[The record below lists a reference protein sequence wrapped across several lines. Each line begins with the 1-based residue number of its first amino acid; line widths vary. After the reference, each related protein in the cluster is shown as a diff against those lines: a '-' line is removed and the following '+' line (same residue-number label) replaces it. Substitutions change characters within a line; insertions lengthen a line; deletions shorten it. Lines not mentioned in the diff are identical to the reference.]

1 MAGGLHPN
9 PGTNNII
16 IYHYFHRLM
25 SQFPLPPPLAAPLPS
40 RAAASLAAP
49 GGETYRTPLY
59 REISVFKRFRTPAL
73 SPAVSRYDPY
83 FVKGESRYVVLI
95 LEFFWEKEKNLFTGW
110 RVIRHRIFHLDF
122 TLYVGKKAV
131 AHCCSFDIRASHIN
145 AF

>member
-25 SQFPLPPPLAAPLPS
+25 SQFPLPPPALAAPRHH
-40 RAAASLAAP
+40 RATASLAAP
-49 GGETYRTPLY
+49 SGETYRTPLY

-95 LEFFWEKEKNLFTGW
+95 LEFFWEEKKICLLGE
-110 RVIRHRIFHLDF
+110 
-122 TLYVGKKAV
+122 G
-131 AHCCSFDIRASHIN
+131 
-145 AF
+145 

>member
-25 SQFPLPPPLAAPLPS
+25 SQFPLPPPALAAPRHR
-40 RAAASLAAP
+40 RASADSLAAP
-49 GGETYRTPLY
+49 SGETYRTPLY

-95 LEFFWEKEKNLFTGW
+95 LEFFWEEKNLFTG
-110 RVIRHRIFHLDF
+110 
-122 TLYVGKKAV
+122 
-131 AHCCSFDIRASHIN
+131 
-145 AF
+145 

>member
-25 SQFPLPPPLAAPLPS
+25 SQFPLPPPLAAPPPLS

-73 SPAVSRYDPY
+73 SPAVSRYDPC
-83 FVKGESRYVVLI
+83 FFKGESRYVVLI
-95 LEFFWEKEKNLFTGW
+95 LEFFWEEEKKICLLG
-110 RVIRHRIFHLDF
+110 
-122 TLYVGKKAV
+122 
-131 AHCCSFDIRASHIN
+131 
-145 AF
+145 

>member
-9 PGTNNII
+9 PGTNNIT

-25 SQFPLPPPLAAPLPS
+25 SQFPLPPLAAPLTASPPRHRQPS
-40 RAAASLAAP
+40 GPS
-49 GGETYRTPLY
+49 GETYRTPLY

-95 LEFFWEKEKNLFTGW
+95 LEFFWEEKKICLLGE
-110 RVIRHRIFHLDF
+110 
-122 TLYVGKKAV
+122 G
-131 AHCCSFDIRASHIN
+131 
-145 AF
+145 

>member
-25 SQFPLPPPLAAPLPS
+25 SQFPLPPPALAAPSPRCAS
-40 RAAASLAAP
+40 ADSLAAP
-49 GGETYRTPLY
+49 SGETYRTPLY

-73 SPAVSRYDPY
+73 SPAVSRYDPC

-95 LEFFWEKEKNLFTGW
+95 LEFFWEEKKICLLGE
-110 RVIRHRIFHLDF
+110 
-122 TLYVGKKAV
+122 G
-131 AHCCSFDIRASHIN
+131 
-145 AF
+145 

>member
-25 SQFPLPPPLAAPLPS
+25 SQFPLPLAA
-40 RAAASLAAP
+40 RCATASLAAP
-49 GGETYRTPLY
+49 SGETHRTPLY

-95 LEFFWEKEKNLFTGW
+95 LEFFWEEKKICLLVKGDSSSYFSLGFYIVCREEGRRSLLF
-110 RVIRHRIFHLDF
+110 I
-122 TLYVGKKAV
+122 
-131 AHCCSFDIRASHIN
+131 
-145 AF
+145 

>member
-95 LEFFWEKEKNLFTGW
+95 LEFFWEKEKKSVYWVKGDSSSYFSLGFYIVCREEGRRSLLF
-110 RVIRHRIFHLDF
+110 I
-122 TLYVGKKAV
+122 
-131 AHCCSFDIRASHIN
+131 
-145 AF
+145 